1 MTAAT
6 IFLAD
11 STVDTDDIDEIGRA
25 IADPGA
31 LVWIDICGP
40 EEGDLDPLVD
50 VLGLHELAVE
60 DVNKHGQRAK
70 LERFP
75 SHAFL
80 VAYARAEDGD
90 MSEVDFFVGA
100 NWLLT
105 VRELN
110 DHGESF
116 SIDAARARYER
127 TRQVD
132 RKVGYLLYTLVDS
145 LVDGYFSE
153 ADKVEDRLELIEED
167 LFEYGPPVDGSLQQ
181 ELLTL
186 RRELIVF
193 RRRVVPLRDVVLSL
207 LRREIPWIEEQAIL
221 YFEDVL
227 DHLLRV
233 TDQIDTQRE
242 LMGNVVDASLA
253 LSSNRMNE
261 VMKKMTSWGAI
272 LIVATLV
279 AGIYGMNFQNMPE
292 LRWKYGYFAA
302 LGTMLATTGTLYVY
316 FKRKKWL

>member
-1 MTAAT
+1 LVETDDFVEITSA
-6 IFLAD
+6 LAD
-11 STVDTDDIDEIGRA
+11 PDS
-25 IADPGA
+25 

-40 EEGDLDPLVD
+40 EEGQLEPLVD

-70 LERFP
+70 LDRFP

-80 VAYARAEDGD
+80 VAYARTDDGD
-90 MSEVDFFVGA
+90 MAEVDFFVGT

-110 DHGESF
+110 DHGEAF
-116 SIDAARARYER
+116 PIDGPRARYER

-132 RKVGYLLYTLVDS
+132 RKVGYLLYTLMDS
-145 LVDGYFSE
+145 LVDGYFSA
-153 ADKVEDRLELIEED
+153 ADQVEDRLELIEED
-167 LFEYGPPVDGSLQQ
+167 LFEHGPPVDGSLQQ

-186 RRELIVF
+186 RRELIGF

-207 LRREIPWIEEQAIL
+207 LRREIPWIEEEAIL

-292 LRWKYGYFAA
+292 LRWKYGYFMA
-302 LGTMLATTGTLYVY
+302 LGTMVATTGTLYLY
-316 FKRKKWL
+316 FRRKKWL

>member
-1 MTAAT
+1 MTTAT

-11 STVDTDDIDEIGRA
+11 SSVETDDFVEITSA
-25 IADPGA
+25 LADPDS

-40 EEGDLDPLVD
+40 EEGQLEPLVD

-70 LERFP
+70 LDRFP

-80 VAYARAEDGD
+80 VAYARTDDGD
-90 MSEVDFFVGA
+90 MAEVDFFVGT

-110 DHGESF
+110 DHGEAF
-116 SIDAARARYER
+116 PIDGPRARYER

-132 RKVGYLLYTLVDS
+132 RKVGYLLYTLMDS
-145 LVDGYFSE
+145 LVDGYFSA
-153 ADKVEDRLELIEED
+153 ADQVEDRLELIEED
-167 LFEYGPPVDGSLQQ
+167 LFEHGPPVDGSLQQ

-186 RRELIVF
+186 RRELIGF

-207 LRREIPWIEEQAIL
+207 LRREIPWIEEEAIL

-292 LRWKYGYFAA
+292 LRWKYGYFMA
-302 LGTMLATTGTLYVY
+302 LGTMVATTGTLYLY
-316 FKRKKWL
+316 FRRKKWL

>member
-1 MTAAT
+1 MATAT

-11 STVDTDDIDEIGRA
+11 SSVDTDDFGEISRA
-25 IADPGA
+25 LTDPDA

-40 EEGDLDPLVD
+40 DEGELEPLVD

-70 LERFP
+70 LDRFP

-116 SIDAARARYER
+116 PIDGARARYER

-132 RKVGYLLYTLVDS
+132 RKVGYLLYTLMDS

-167 LFEYGPPVDGSLQQ
+167 LFEHGPPADGSLQQ

-292 LRWKYGYFAA
+292 LRWKYGYFMA
-302 LGTMLATTGTLYVY
+302 LGTMLATTGTLYLY
-316 FKRKKWL
+316 FRRKKWL